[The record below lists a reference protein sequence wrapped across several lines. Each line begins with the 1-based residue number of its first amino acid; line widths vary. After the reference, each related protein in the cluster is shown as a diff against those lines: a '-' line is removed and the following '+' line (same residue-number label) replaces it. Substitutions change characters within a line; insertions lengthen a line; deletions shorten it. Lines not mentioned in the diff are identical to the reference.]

1 MDPFMALW
9 ILIIGLLLGFLG
21 GVALVYRRGVQP
33 WKEQAQD
40 IAQKKQSLS
49 TSYGQITEQFAPF
62 MIRYPF
68 NWKQFR
74 FIGSPIDGIQFEDD
88 AIYFV
93 EIKAASGTLNK
104 RQRNIK
110 YLVEE
115 KKVQWFTFEVADG
128 H

>member
-9 ILIIGLLLGFLG
+9 ILIIGLLIGFLG

-40 IAQKKQSLS
+40 IARKKQSLS

-62 MIRYPF
+62 MDSYPF

-74 FIGSPIDGIQFEDD
+74 FIGSPIDGMQFEDD

-93 EIKAASGTLNK
+93 EIKAASSTLSK

-110 YLVEE
+110 ALVEE
-115 KKVQWFTFEVADG
+115 KKVRWFTFEVTDG

>member
-9 ILIIGLLLGFLG
+9 LLIIGMLIGFLG
-21 GVALVYRRGVQP
+21 GVVLVYRRGVQP

-40 IAQKKQSLS
+40 IARKKQSLS

-62 MIRYPF
+62 MTFYPF

-93 EIKAASGTLNK
+93 EIKAASSTLSK

-110 YLVEE
+110 CLVEE

>member
-9 ILIIGLLLGFLG
+9 LLIIGLLLGFLG

-33 WKEQAQD
+33 WKDQAQD
-40 IAQKKQSLS
+40 IARKKQSLS